1 MYIYIYIF
9 HTYIHSIDESIG
21 EERHQATKKTVA
33 VLTLQVENKMV
44 HTYHLH
50 NIFSL

>member
-1 MYIYIYIF
+1 MNPL
-9 HTYIHSIDESIG
+9 EKN
-21 EERHQATKKTVA
+21 ATRPQKKKTVA

-50 NIFSL
+50 NIVSL